1 MPQLGRLEPVDLRT
15 CWVNEATHFTPWL
28 ASETNLALLSEAI
41 EMELELAGQEQWV
54 GPFRA
59 DILCKNMAS
68 EEAGEWV
75 LIENQLERT
84 DHTHLGQLL
93 TYAAGLHACSIIW
106 IASRFTD
113 EHRAALDWLNE
124 HTLQEIKFFGLEIQL
139 WRIGNSDLAPKFN
152 VICRPNNYSRTVTAR
167 RDANNQVVSFRY
179 RYWSQF
185 LSRLKES
192 PGSLKIIKPSDQNWI
207 NFAMGRTGFSISLVI
222 NSRDKWIRVEL
233 YLAGSSAKNWFR
245 QLKEKHRKDV
255 EEILGELEWEEL
267 SQKRDCRIAIY
278 RRNSDAKSES
288 DWLTQHSW
296 LAENTKK
303 FHEVFTPLAQKL
315 GQGISSAEPSEG
327 FEEEI
332 SSSYSTSE
340 ILEITD
346 DNA

>member
-124 HTLQEIKFFGLEIQL
+124 HTLQDIKFFGLEIQV
-139 WRIGNSDLAPKFN
+139 WRIGNSDFAPKFN
-152 VICRPNNYSRTVTAR
+152 VVCRPNDYSRTVTAR
-167 RDANNQVVSFRY
+167 RDANNQENSFRY
-179 RYWSQF
+179 NYWSRF
-185 LSRLKES
+185 LSYLTTS
-192 PGSLKIIKPSDQNWI
+192 PGALKLIKPSDQNWI
-207 NFAMGRTGFSISLVI
+207 SFTLGRTGININPVI
-222 NSRDKWIRVEL
+222 NSRDKSLRVEL
-233 YLAGSSAKNWFR
+233 YLHGPSAKNRFQ
-245 QLKEKHRKDV
+245 QLQGSRSII
-255 EEILGELEWEEL
+255 EESLGGLEWEEL
-267 SQKRDCRIAIY
+267 PGKEASRIAVYKRDT
-278 RRNSDAKSES
+278 DPKSED
-288 DWLTQHSW
+288 DWPAQHRW

-303 FHEVFTPLAQKL
+303 FHEVFTPLVQTL
-315 GQGISSAEPSEG
+315 GQEIPFAEPSEEFG
-327 FEEEI
+327 GEI
-332 SSSYSTSE
+332 SSS
-340 ILEITD
+340 
-346 DNA
+346 